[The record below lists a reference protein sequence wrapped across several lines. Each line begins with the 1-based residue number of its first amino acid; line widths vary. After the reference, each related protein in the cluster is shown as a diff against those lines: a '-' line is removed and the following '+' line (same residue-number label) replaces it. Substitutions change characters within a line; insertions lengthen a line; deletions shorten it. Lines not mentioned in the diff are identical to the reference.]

1 MSEPFTYNKYLS
13 MSDNLPFEDADR
25 IYSML
30 LENANTEDE
39 DFEDLWT
46 DFVKVAARY
55 ANIRATWYL
64 LSRSPRMESDD
75 ARTACHDSVICH
87 LNAIARCMEMKG
99 WNTAWRDELGRNERL
114 HRKRIGDFACY
125 VAYVYAVNSR

>member
-13 MSDNLPFEDADR
+13 MSDTLPFEDADR

-46 DFVKVAARY
+46 DFVKLNECMDYQQNAFSIYSIYEGKIPELELPV
-55 ANIRATWYL
+55 I
-64 LSRSPRMESDD
+64 SDGLKKVC
-75 ARTACHDSVICH
+75 RPI
-87 LNAIARCMEMKG
+87 I
-99 WNTAWRDELGRNERL
+99 
-114 HRKRIGDFACY
+114 
-125 VAYVYAVNSR
+125 